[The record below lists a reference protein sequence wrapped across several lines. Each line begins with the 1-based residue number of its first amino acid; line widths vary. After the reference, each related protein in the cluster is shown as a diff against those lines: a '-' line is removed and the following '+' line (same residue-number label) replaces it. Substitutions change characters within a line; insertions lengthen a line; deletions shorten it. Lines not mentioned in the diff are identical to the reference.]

1 MEGASQERSVCDF
14 SGLRGIQVSPWD
26 ALLGRAAQIRE
37 ELKQGVKKP
46 YKDLIDISW
55 DNAHSMGFKPITFV
69 RQVLAACLHDEL
81 LCNDRLPTDVRER
94 AQRMLEAC
102 DGNSVGSYTP
112 SCGMPDVRRSVAEF
126 ISRRDGGVPSL
137 PKNIFI
143 STGSLRALTVVL
155 KLLAHEEGVSQ
166 TGVLT
171 PVPTPPNISKVL
183 TRMGMVMVP
192 YHLCEEQRWA
202 LQMGELHRALQA
214 SRGHCDPRVLYVI
227 NPGNP
232 TGHVQSRKSIEEVIR
247 LAAEEKLF
255 LLVNE
260 VDQDSVHGEGGEFVS
275 YKKVLFDMGPQ
286 FSDSVQLAS
295 LHSISRGIMG
305 EGGLRAGYME
315 LINIEPAGLHFA
327 EMLLCMDISAPVTGQ
342 IALDIMVD
350 PPRPGDPSYVKFA
363 EEVRTIQKTLT
374 GNVRCVQEVLDTL
387 PGVSCQ
393 PAMGGHYVYPRLHLP
408 IGALEQA
415 RAAGI
420 EVDLLYCWRL
430 QEEAGLCVGPG
441 CVFGQREGTHHIRLC
456 VMVPAEVL
464 AEALARLKMFHLRFM
479 SEFS

>member
-1 MEGASQERSVCDF
+1 
-14 SGLRGIQVSPWD
+14 
-26 ALLGRAAQIRE
+26 
-37 ELKQGVKKP
+37 
-46 YKDLIDISW
+46 
-55 DNAHSMGFKPITFV
+55 
-69 RQVLAACLHDEL
+69 
-81 LCNDRLPTDVRER
+81 
-94 AQRMLEAC
+94 
-102 DGNSVGSYTP
+102 
-112 SCGMPDVRRSVAEF
+112 MPDVRRSVAEF

-183 TRMGMVMVP
+183 TRVGVVMVP

-214 SRGHCDPRVLYVI
+214 SRGHCDPRVLYAI

-260 VDQDSVHGEGGEFVS
+260 VTVSLCTVQYLTVWGDWEVNIRDGRVRFHGSYRVDQDSVHGEGGEFVS
-275 YKKVLFDMGPQ
+275 YKKVLFEMGPQ

-305 EGGLRAGYME
+305 EGGLRAGYLE
-315 LINIEPAGLHFA
+315 LINIEPAVLHFA

-363 EEVRTIQKTLT
+363 EEV
-374 GNVRCVQEVLDTL
+374 LDAL

-393 PAMGGHYVYPRLHLP
+393 PGMGGHYVYPRLHLP

-415 RAAGI
+415 KAAGI

-464 AEALARLKMFHLRFM
+464 AEALARLKVFHLRFM